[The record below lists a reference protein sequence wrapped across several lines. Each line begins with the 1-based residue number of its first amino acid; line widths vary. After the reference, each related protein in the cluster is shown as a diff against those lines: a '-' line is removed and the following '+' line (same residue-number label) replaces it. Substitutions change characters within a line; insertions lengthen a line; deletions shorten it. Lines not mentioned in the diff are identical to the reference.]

1 MNKRYLVYLQNTDIV
16 QEIIAE
22 TWEISDDNMLL
33 SFYQSRSM
41 VSRKNDVIAVFN
53 LNNIIGFKEDSTYIY
68 EVTENGDDN

>member
-1 MNKRYLVYLQNTDIV
+1 MNKRYLVYFQNTDIV

-53 LNNIIGFKEDSTYIY
+53 LSNIIGFKEDSTYIY
-68 EVTENGDDN
+68 ETTENEDDN

>member
-1 MNKRYLVYLQNTDIV
+1 MNKRYLVYFQNTDIV

-22 TWEISDDNMLL
+22 TWEISDNMLL

-68 EVTENGDDN
+68 EVTENEDDD